1 MSRGNPNRRIDMF
14 RSRIASFA
22 ILACAAAA
30 SAVVGLGHAFADA
43 ARHACVTVARWLEPP
58 VQAAPKMQAQ
68 ALPVVDLAVARS
80 FLARQM
86 RRARPTVT
94 PRWRM
99 CPSA

>member
-1 MSRGNPNRRIDMF
+1 MSRGNPNWRIDMF

-22 ILACAAAA
+22 ILACAA
-30 SAVVGLGHAFADA
+30 VVGFGHAVADA
-43 ARHACVTVARWLEPP
+43 ARHACMTVARWLEPP

-68 ALPVVDLAVARS
+68 ALPVGELAVVRS

>member
-1 MSRGNPNRRIDMF
+1 MF
-14 RSRIASFA
+14 RSRIVPFA
-22 ILACAAAA
+22 ILACT
-30 SAVVGLGHAFADA
+30 AVVGFGHAVADT
-43 ARHACVTVARWLEPP
+43 ARYACMTVARWLEPP

-68 ALPVVDLAVARS
+68 ALPVGELAVVRS

-86 RRARPTVT
+86 RRVRPTVT